1 MQENTRPD
9 GTLIAG
15 AALLGG
21 AALLANT
28 QTASARPK
36 ANPNAISPALTFSQI
51 DGQGDIKVLNYAL
64 ALEALEADL
73 YVQALQRLT
82 TGGTNGLGQTI
93 TGLGLSDSNP
103 LVTYTRQFGVVERQ
117 HRDYLISALGD
128 AAITNG
134 SLAGA
139 NFDFGI
145 NSLSE
150 QQLLD
155 FLILVEDTGTS
166 AYLGAIPRFRSYR
179 YLPVAGAIQ
188 GTEARHTAALIV
200 IRNLTYGPSSVSG
213 VYYTPS
219 PAPLDGQGLSQ
230 KAIDLPV
237 DPDTVRRAVS
247 PYIVLPTSTPL

>member
-21 AALLANT
+21 AALLANAHS
-28 QTASARPK
+28 ASAKPGTK
-36 ANPNAISPALTFSQI
+36 AISPALKFSQI

-93 TGLGLSDSNP
+93 TGLGLPSSN
-103 LVTYTRQFGVVERQ
+103 LVVKYTTEFGIVENDHFNFLRT
-117 HRDYLISALGD
+117 ALGD

-139 NFDFGI
+139 QFDFGI
-145 NSLSE
+145 NSLTE
-150 QQLLD
+150 QQILDLL
-155 FLILVEDTGTS
+155 ITVEDTGVS
-166 AYLGAIPRFRSYR
+166 AYLGAIPKFKTYK
-179 YLPVAGAIQ
+179 YLPVAAAIQ

-200 IRNLTYGPSSVSG
+200 IRNITYGATAVPNI
-213 VYYTPS
+213 YYTPS
-219 PAPLDGQGLSQ
+219 PAPRYNEGLAS
-230 KAIDLPV
+230 KGIDVPK
-237 DPDTVRRAVS
+237 DPDTVLAAVS
-247 PYIVLPTSTPL
+247 PFIVLPSTQPL